1 MFERTEIDRDLFFR
15 VLLIA
20 GAVLY
25 SLFII
30 EFLFL
35 SVENPLSFFRGS
47 EWLTFTSVLLVSSLV
62 SWGISLSS
70 KPLENIFDGMGSFF
84 GGAAVVFFIG
94 HFEWGYYDPYHFDLL
109 FSAILLFG
117 FFTILVGLLPEDRSK
132 WTPVVLGSGFGIS
145 AQILGLFEYYLEIY
159 PGESK
164 ILLAFFTFFFLSF
177 LSAAVVFYSENSLS
191 NIFKVQTAVAVFFSA
206 MSFFYLVVERMIPEG
221 SFVEDY
227 AGLTFL
233 LGIVL
238 FSAGVGLGWFG
249 YKKVSDWE

>member
-1 MFERTEIDRDLFFR
+1 MFEGTEIDRDLFFR

-35 SVENPLSFFRGS
+35 SVENPLSFFQNS
-47 EWLTFTSVLLVSSLV
+47 EWLTFTSVLLVSSLI

-70 KPLENIFDGMGSFF
+70 KPLENIFDGIGSFF
-84 GGAAVVFFIG
+84 GGAAVVSFIG
-94 HFEWGYYDPYHFDLL
+94 HFEWGYDPYSFDLL

-132 WTPVVLGSGFGIS
+132 WTLAVLGGGFGIS
-145 AQILGLFEYYLEIY
+145 AQIIGLFEYYLDIY

-177 LSAAVVFYSENSLS
+177 LSAAAVFYSKKSLS
-191 NIFKVQTAVAVFFSA
+191 NVFKVQTAVAVFFSA
-206 MSFFYLVVERMIPEG
+206 ISFFYLVVERVVPEG
-221 SFVEDY
+221 SFAEDY
-227 AGLTFL
+227 SGLVFL
-233 LGIVL
+233 LGLVL

-249 YKKVSDWE
+249 YKKASDWE